1 MRHCVIMAGG
11 SGTRLW
17 PMSRAQ
23 QPKQLIPFIAGRSLL
38 QLAVARLE
46 GLVPVAQ
53 QHICAAEGYR
63 EAILAALPSFGE
75 ANWMGEPMGRDT
87 LAAVGLSA
95 AVIAIDDP
103 DASIAVL
110 TADHIIEPV
119 EAFQA
124 LLNQAFELVE
134 ASANT
139 LATFGVAPTGP
150 ATGYGYLELGEPLA
164 GNARIVRQFRE
175 KPDLATAEAWVAAGP
190 QAYLWNSGTF
200 VWRAATLLDC
210 VRRYEPDTYAGLMRI
225 AEAWHTERRTE
236 VLAEVYPTLHKISI
250 DFAVMEPASR
260 DEAVNVAAI
269 PMVLDWLDVGSWPTF
284 AKTLPPDAS
293 GNTVSEARTVLHNTS
308 GSLVAS
314 SDPNHVIA
322 LLGCEDL
329 IVIHTPDAT
338 LVCRADQAEAI
349 KEVHRLVG
357 ETYGRDL
364 L

>member
-38 QLAVARLE
+38 QLAVGRLD
-46 GLVPVAQ
+46 GLVPLAQ

-63 EAILAALPSFGE
+63 EQILGALPGYGP

-95 AVIAIDDP
+95 AVVATIDP

-119 EAFQA
+119 DTFQA
-124 LLNQAFELVE
+124 LLTQAFELVE
-134 ASANT
+134 QAPNT

-164 GNARIVRQFRE
+164 GAARVVRQFRE

-190 QAYLWNSGTF
+190 EAYLWNSGTF

-210 VRRYEPDTYAGLMRI
+210 VARYEPETYAGLMRI
-225 AEAWHTERRTE
+225 AEAWHTEQRAA
-236 VLAEVYPTLHKISI
+236 VLAEVYPALRKISI
-250 DFAVMEPASR
+250 DFAVMEPASH
-260 DEAVNVAAI
+260 DAAVRVAAI

-284 AKTLPPDAS
+284 AKTLQPDAE
-293 GNTVSEARTVLHNTS
+293 GNTVAGARTVLHNTH

-314 SDPNHVIA
+314 SDPNHVVA
-322 LLGCEDL
+322 LLGCDDL

-349 KEVHRLVG
+349 KEVHRRVG
-357 ETYGRDL
+357 HAHGQHL